1 MVSVKVSERVEASA
15 DAVWELFRDFGGIQ
29 RYSAGFEKVEV
40 AGAGIGA
47 IRTITLPGGA
57 ALQERLEAFDD
68 RGRRLQYAIVGGPIP
83 VSGYL
88 ATIEVKDEGPQACRI
103 DWSSHFETKGITEDQ
118 GRAMIESVYKG
129 GIAGIRKAL
138 GVS

>member
-40 AGAGIGA
+40 AGSGIGA

-57 ALQERLEAFDD
+57 ALKERLEAFDD

-88 ATIEVKDEGPQACRI
+88 ATIEVKDEGSKACRI
-103 DWSSHFETKGITEDQ
+103 DWSSHFETKGITDEQ
-118 GRAMIESVYKG
+118 GRGMIEGVYKG

-138 GVS
+138 GVA